1 MALLDYGFDAF
12 TSVTL
17 TPQELGAEIEAADAT
32 LATEEPVTLLLAAG
46 TGVESL
52 QKSYQVEKSDRYGM
66 TVRVGLSL
74 PEGDA
79 AQYGEVASAEL
90 RYVVPL
96 AAASAGAGAAP
107 EKGMDWK
114 AVGLTALRW
123 LGVAAAAALA
133 VVVCLLLY
141 VRLRYD
147 IRRLLRRY
155 RRRRGAGRAQSMP
168 QRRAAPAPRQMARR
182 PAPPARPRAVG
193 EGRSL
198 PPAQRPLRGSTRYD

>member
-1 MALLDYGFDAF
+1 
-12 TSVTL
+12 
-17 TPQELGAEIEAADAT
+17 
-32 LATEEPVTLLLAAG
+32 
-46 TGVESL
+46 
-52 QKSYQVEKSDRYGM
+52 M

-107 EKGMDWK
+107 EKGTDWK

-133 VVVCLLLY
+133 VFVCLLLY

-155 RRRRGAGRAQSMP
+155 AAAGRRARADMP

-182 PAPPARPRAVG
+182 PAPPARPRRWGRAAACHRPSARCGAARATTETRSFSAVYCRVKTSDG
-193 EGRSL
+193 
-198 PPAQRPLRGSTRYD
+198 PAIK